1 MTYLDGDSGF
11 VVLLV
16 ALWYWVTIFILNEHE
31 QIYYDLGINRT
42 VFVFSVRTLTMF
54 RTLAFPPVV
63 SLTGL
68 HSNITTQGWAS
79 SLILRRCC
87 SVGDGHCSSVLQ
99 LSVLMDNSLMV
110 VSMWCCSSVGSSIWS
125 QLRHSDTVRLFKGT
139 VTDKLFNVSFHSFMN
154 FTTNC
159 LTSMFWLCT
168 WYNLCATKWQITFD

>member
-1 MTYLDGDSGF
+1 M
-11 VVLLV
+11 
-16 ALWYWVTIFILNEHE
+16 TIFILNEHE

-79 SLILRRCC
+79 SLILRRRC
-87 SVGDGHCSSVLQ
+87 SVGDGHFSSVLQ

-110 VSMWCCSSVGSSIWS
+110 VSMWCCSSVGSSI
-125 QLRHSDTVRLFKGT
+125 
-139 VTDKLFNVSFHSFMN
+139 
-154 FTTNC
+154 
-159 LTSMFWLCT
+159 
-168 WYNLCATKWQITFD
+168 